1 MSTDIEPVLYPGR
14 GDAIAGL
21 VEKYKM
27 ALNNKKRR
35 TLMNMNVNSFRGFE
49 FGLIVSRCCRVSVFT
64 FLIALLLFFYLLFFI
79 FVLIGFGFGWS
90 IQGIHKCERSWS
102 SF

>member
-64 FLIALLLFFYLLFFI
+64 FLIALLLLLFFYLPFFI
-79 FVLIGFGFGWS
+79 FL
-90 IQGIHKCERSWS
+90 
-102 SF
+102 